1 MFGLFGLKE
10 REKYEITS
18 WAFSYFMTRNL
29 TVSVAVIEAIKK
41 VKPDRVK
48 KNGSL
53 KLSKAA
59 ISELELRV
67 KNLL

>member
-1 MFGLFGLKE
+1 MFGFFELKE
-10 REKYEITS
+10 KEKYEITS
-18 WAFSYFMTRNL
+18 WAFSYFMTHNL

-41 VKPDRVK
+41 VKPGKVK

-53 KLSKAA
+53 KLSKATV
-59 ISELELRV
+59 SELELRV